1 MTKVDRKNL
10 GHCGHGRR
18 KRCRGALSMADSSRH
33 SVVVFLRLPVGDV
46 MLSLVMPVKTA
57 HTVDAAVRRG

>member
-1 MTKVDRKNL
+1 
-10 GHCGHGRR
+10 
-18 KRCRGALSMADSSRH
+18 MADSSRH